1 MLTRKF
7 SSTIL
12 YFLGLVG
19 AMTIAF
25 GITQAI
31 FTDKLINVVS
41 LSGNLCD
48 LGDDNLKRWEKTI
61 SSNTGQFVYLKVEI
75 EEDPGAC
82 KTGSIGEYP
91 FMTKTKNSSLLYTMP
106 LIRSVTANSMPRLEI
121 PVSEAAG
128 ALLADGFLDFYNDG
142 SLVGSGVFFVD
153 LQDSQHT
160 GPLYRFV
167 PAPYSLET
175 SQMYKCTTS
184 FYNTSGFLA
193 RSWTF
198 AKNCIISF

>member
-1 MLTRKF
+1 MSIRNF
-7 SSTIL
+7 FSTIL
-12 YFLGLVG
+12 YFSGLVG
-19 AMTIAF
+19 AMTTAL

-61 SSNTGQFVYLKVEI
+61 SSNTGQFVYLKVKI
-75 EEDPGAC
+75 EEDPGVC
-82 KTGSIGEYP
+82 KTSSIGEYP
-91 FMTKTKNSSLLYTMP
+91 FMTKAKDSSLHYTMP
-106 LIRSVTANSMPRLEI
+106 LLRSATANHMPRLEI
-121 PVSEAAG
+121 PVSKAAG
-128 ALLADGFLDFYNDG
+128 ALLADGFLDFYNEG

-153 LQDSQHT
+153 LQDNPHT
-160 GPLYRFV
+160 GPLYRFI

-175 SQMYKCTTS
+175 SQMYKCTTT
-184 FYNTSGFLA
+184 FYNASGFFA

-198 AKNCIISF
+198 AKYCITSF